1 MITKQP
7 RQDIYMSQMILTFQ
21 PIVTQINKRFERKGS
36 RYSLHKEA
44 DATLESKI
52 NFADIVKLPPDEELE
67 DFIAFHVVD
76 FYNRL
81 FLMKTLHWTVLQT
94 SISFQS

>member
-1 MITKQP
+1 MIF
-7 RQDIYMSQMILTFQ
+7 TFQ
-21 PIVTQINKRFERKGS
+21 PTVPQINKRFERKSS

-52 NFADIVKLPPDEELE
+52 NFSDIVKLPQDEELE

-76 FYNRL
+76 FYNR
-81 FLMKTLHWTVLQT
+81 FVSQGDFSFEIEITVIQT
-94 SISFQS
+94 NISFQS

>member
-1 MITKQP
+1 
-7 RQDIYMSQMILTFQ
+7 MSQMIFTFH
-21 PIVTQINKRFERKGS
+21 PTVPQINKRFERKGS

-52 NFADIVKLPPDEELE
+52 NFSDIVKLPQDEELE

-76 FYNRL
+76 FYNRFVSHGDFSL
-81 FLMKTLHWTVLQT
+81 EIDITVKL
-94 SISFQS
+94 

>member
-1 MITKQP
+1 
-7 RQDIYMSQMILTFQ
+7 MSQMIFTFQ
-21 PIVTQINKRFERKGS
+21 LTVPQINKRFERKGS

-52 NFADIVKLPPDEELE
+52 NFSDIVKLPQDEELE

-76 FYNRL
+76 FYNRFVSHGDFSL
-81 FLMKTLHWTVLQT
+81 EIEITVDNT
-94 SISFQS
+94 NISFQS